1 MINLLKSFMFTFLV
15 VQFAASAVAM
25 EPADSGNPYAPRY
38 GHPYRHGAVPT
49 REAAA
54 RIGAWTAQQAVTSAS
69 ASSLML
75 AYAGGAD
82 NIGVTSGKP
91 KVYLVVYGSQWGVQG
106 TDVQGNM
113 TLSGDRAGSVPYLQM
128 LFKGLGTGAELW
140 SGVLTQYCDG
150 PLVLPGAMHCPANA
164 AHIAYPAGGALAG
177 VWYDNSVASPPQ
189 ATSRQLALEAVAAAQ
204 HFGNTTPASNRYAQ
218 YVILSPSG
226 TQPDGFN
233 TPESGF
239 CAWHSYSGDNY
250 LSGGA
255 VSSPYGD
262 VAFTNMPY
270 VYDVGGSCMANAV
283 NSGSRGALDGVSIV
297 EGHEYAE
304 TLTDPTLGGWYNQ
317 VSGSL
322 FAGEEIG
329 DECSGFYPAPGF
341 VQNVVM
347 GNGAY
352 AMQSLWS
359 NDTGACEISH
369 AVIDP
374 GITDDIFASGFQ

>member
-1 MINLLKSFMFTFLV
+1 MINLLQSFIFSFLV
-15 VQFAASAVAM
+15 VHVAQIAVAA
-25 EPADSGNPYAPRY
+25 EPAGGGNPYAPRY

-54 RIGAWTAQQAVTSAS
+54 RIAAWTADQPAAAAS

-75 AYAGGAD
+75 AYAGGVD
-82 NIGVTSGKP
+82 SIGVTSGKP

-106 TDVQGNM
+106 TDARGNT
-113 TLSGDRAGSVPYLQM
+113 TLSGDHAGAVPYLQM

-150 PLVLPGAMHCPANA
+150 PQVLPGAMDCPASA
-164 AHIAYPAGGALAG
+164 AHIAYPSGGALAG
-177 VWYDNSVASPPQ
+177 VWYHNSVASPVQ
-189 ATSRQLALEAVAAAQ
+189 ATSRQLALEAIAAAK

-226 TQPDGFN
+226 AQPDGFN
-233 TPESGF
+233 TPYSGF
-239 CAWHSYSGDNY
+239 CAWHSYSGDTY

-255 VSSPYGD
+255 VASPYGD

-270 VYDVGGSCMANAV
+270 VSDDGGSCMAYAD
-283 NSGSRGALDGVSIV
+283 NSGSRGALDGVSSV
-297 EGHEYAE
+297 EGPEYAE
-304 TLTDPTLGGWYNQ
+304 TLTDPTLAGWYNQ
-317 VSGSL
+317 VSSSP

-329 DECSGFYPAPGF
+329 DECSGVYPAPGF

-347 GNGAY
+347 GNGTY
-352 AMQSLWS
+352 AMQTMWS
-359 NDTGACEISH
+359 NDTAACEISH

-374 GITDDIFASGFQ
+374 GISDDIFASGFQ